1 MDWVIFSLLS
11 RVLWAADNIVDK
23 LLIGKHLKDSVVLT
37 LIAGISALFLSIVI
51 VIFNGLSWIG
61 FEPAVLAI
69 FAGTIQILA
78 IFAFYQAIAKEETS
92 RVIPLFQF
100 TPPFVLIFS
109 FLFLGE
115 VLTTSYYF
123 AFVLILVGGFLI
135 SLQKIEGVFK
145 LRNAFWW
152 MVLSSLI
159 YAVQVIILKS
169 LYVTYPFWDLTV
181 YLGFGEF
188 LPTMTL
194 LLLMSNFRNR
204 FIGSLSNLKPV
215 GWVLLTLAIF
225 FVATASLSGFWAL
238 TSGPVSLISVFRGLQ
253 SVVVLIYAILF
264 SIWLPKILKEELGK
278 GVLGVKAV
286 AILLMMF
293 GLYLIYK

>member
-1 MDWVIFSLLS
+1 MDWVIFTLLS
-11 RVLWAADNIVDK
+11 RALWAADNVVDK

-37 LIAGISALFLSIVI
+37 LIAGISALFLSLAII
-51 VIFNGLSWIG
+51 IFNGLGWIG
-61 FEPAVLAI
+61 LIPAALAI

-78 IFAFYQAIAKEETS
+78 IFAFYQAIAKEEIS

-115 VLTTSYYF
+115 ALTTSYYF
-123 AFVLILVGGFLI
+123 AFVLVLVGGFLI
-135 SLQKIEGVFK
+135 SLQKTEGVFK

-159 YAVQVIILKS
+159 YAVQAIILKS

-181 YLGFGEF
+181 YLGFGQF
-188 LPTMTL
+188 LPTLTL
-194 LLLMSNFRNR
+194 FLLMSNFRNR
-204 FIGSLSNLKPV
+204 FTGSLSNLKPV

-238 TSGPVSLISVFRGLQ
+238 TSGPVSLISVFRGFQ
-253 SVVVLIYAILF
+253 SVFVLIYAILF
-264 SIWLPKILKEELGK
+264 SIWLPKILKEELNK
-278 GVLGVKAV
+278 RILGIKTI
-286 AILLMMF
+286 AIFLMVI

>member
-11 RVLWAADNIVDK
+11 RALWAADNVVDK

-37 LIAGISALFLSIVI
+37 LIAGISALFLSLVI
-51 VIFNGLSWIG
+51 IIFNGLSWIG
-61 FEPAVLAI
+61 FIPVVLAI

-78 IFAFYQAIAKEETS
+78 IFAFYQAIAKEEIS

-123 AFVLILVGGFLI
+123 AFVLILAGGFLI
-135 SLQKIEGVFK
+135 SLQKTEGVFK

-188 LPTMTL
+188 LPTLTL
-194 LLLMSNFRNR
+194 LLFMPNFRNR
-204 FIGSLSNLKPV
+204 FTGSLSNLKPV

-225 FVATASLSGFWAL
+225 FVAIASLSGFWAL
-238 TSGPVSLISVFRGLQ
+238 TSGPVSLISVFRGFQ
-253 SVVVLIYAILF
+253 SVFVLIYAILF
-264 SIWLPKILKEELGK
+264 SIWLPKILKEELNK
-278 GVLGVKAV
+278 RILGIKAI
-286 AILLMMF
+286 AIFLMVT